1 MLRELL
7 AVVALAAAALWFAL
21 ERLYRDAF
29 VETARDLV
37 RPLVRYLAREWP
49 AVLPPPAWTDA
60 AIGPLVSYGPAIV
73 LIAVAAV
80 LSVSAWRRR
89 ERLRAAAREELKR
102 RSRS

>member
-29 VETARDLV
+29 IETARGAA
-37 RPLVRYLAREWP
+37 RELARVARLPALPDAALGP
-49 AVLPPPAWTDA
+49 AVQ
-60 AIGPLVSYGPAIV
+60 YGPAIV
-73 LIAVAAV
+73 LIAIAAA
-80 LSVSAWRRR
+80 LLVSGLRRR